1 MRHAAA
7 LMALSL
13 LPGVLAAAPDP
24 TPTLEGARAGDAYIL
39 AVGDKWMSGAMDLDD
54 LVRMRGR
61 QAGDFLWF
69 RRGGKTYRVLDA
81 VTLGKAEELF
91 APVRALEPEFE
102 ELRRKERRLDDRENE
117 LDREE
122 ELIEE
127 DLEDFDADEEAG
139 LPVDGGIRR
148 NLETRR
154 EAVRAR
160 MRELQKEQRALES
173 VERGLDTREE
183 SLEAEAEAKLW
194 KLIDAAIASGGAKA
208 TAR

>member
-1 MRHAAA
+1 MRTAAA

-24 TPTLEGARAGDAYIL
+24 KKTGDAYIL
-39 AVGDKWMSGAMDLDD
+39 AVGDQWTSGDMDLDD

-69 RRGGKTYRVLDA
+69 RRGGKTYRVVDA
-81 VTLGKAEELF
+81 ATLGRADELF

-102 ELRRKERRLDDRENE
+102 ELRRNERRLDAREDE

-122 ELIEE
+122 ELIEG
-127 DLEDFDADEEAG
+127 DLEDLDADEEAG
-139 LPVDGGIRR
+139 LAVDGGVRR

-160 MRELQKEQRALES
+160 IPPRCTS
-173 VERGLDTREE
+173 SIGSGRGSSR
-183 SLEAEAEAKLW
+183 
-194 KLIDAAIASGGAKA
+194 
-208 TAR
+208 